1 MTFCPF
7 SHTLLHHQIFAAGHF
22 LLTHLLL
29 DQLKASPSGGRIVNV
44 MANVYRLGEI
54 VMDDLHF
61 DHQREYKP
69 GEAYAQSKL
78 AQLMGSRRL
87 AKHLEST
94 YDRLLVEKIIHE

>member
-1 MTFCPF
+1 
-7 SHTLLHHQIFAAGHF
+7 
-22 LLTHLLL
+22 
-29 DQLKASPSGGRIVNV
+29 
-44 MANVYRLGEI
+44 
-54 VMDDLHF
+54 MDDLHF